1 MIGLTTI
8 NKIRINVTIIN
19 LTINNSNGSMTPL
32 TPRKTSERIFFS
44 RVELLLFKKNSYELD
59 RYDFNNFTDKTCD
72 WLFANE
78 VNFQT
83 VKAAIEFEIT
93 NSNITSTPSI
103 TRKSLVLVKPK

>member
-72 WLFANE
+72 WWFAND

-83 VKAAIEFEIT
+83 VKAAIKFEIT
-93 NSNITSTPSI
+93 NSDITRTPSI
-103 TRKSLVLVKPK
+103 TRKSLLLAKPK